1 MNTTEQE
8 LDVEAEFQ
16 RGNLVMKF
24 IQAAFLMFHKQL
36 LSCYETSNSVKVNF
50 YLKRNT
56 MKPVWSD
63 TWVFRHPVTSDK
75 NFRSQNISLTFFVK
89 KSWVFRNLSLP
100 TSDTVFQSQCY
111 LLHWMNPVLSA
122 SLICSLSN
130 SVVNWHYVLW
140 AVPLAATATNCGYY
154 RITIL
159 SSVSGD
165 GVKVQLLHSGYFWYS
180 SAHITLRSTTLLPV
194 LS

>member
-1 MNTTEQE
+1 
-8 LDVEAEFQ
+8 
-16 RGNLVMKF
+16 
-24 IQAAFLMFHKQL
+24 
-36 LSCYETSNSVKVNF
+36 
-50 YLKRNT
+50 

-75 NFRSQNISLTFFVK
+75 NFRSQNISFTFFVK

-100 TSDTVFQSQCY
+100 TSDTVFRCLWPLRPVVQLTLRSAN
-111 LLHWMNPVLSA
+111 LLHYYLMSR
-122 SLICSLSN
+122 SKRQIRQDSF
-130 SVVNWHYVLW
+130 SVINNTGAKKQCRMSEVTGCGIL
-140 AVPLAATATNCGYY
+140 TNCGYY

-194 LS
+194 LWPWTAAKLGNPPKPVLIRIPRFTPGLVKGEPIYYST